1 MENININLGKVSG
14 KEVSWDYR
22 GSVNGHAVLIGTSG
36 SGKTVQAQKM
46 IVNLVD
52 AGETVIV
59 IDSHGCLTDDQIFPP
74 FKEQFERY
82 RCDIDANEDGIPCS
96 LFTAI
101 TYPNGYVENGVDTVG
116 AITDIFCRAYNLGIN
131 QRTSMRLAIDDVFRK
146 HSYESE
152 GFQAVGFALMKAGD
166 KQSAQLYERMLP
178 LFSRNVFREG
188 SGLVQKNK
196 INIIHL
202 SRMDLATQ
210 HVVTEMLL
218 SYFWRLGNADQFK
231 GEGKIS
237 IFLDECQNLDASK
250 NAPLSQLISEGRKM
264 GISLLL
270 ATQMIIAG
278 SNSAVQQRILQ
289 SGLQLYFKPANN
301 QVMQTAKL
309 LNTGNENMWA
319 NVLGNLKTGQF
330 VALGNLSIG
339 SRSIDYPIVVDAR
352 IEENNTAAGA
362 ANKGSLRG
370 TVRMR

>member
-1 MENININLGKVSG
+1 
-14 KEVSWDYR
+14 
-22 GSVNGHAVLIGTSG
+22 
-36 SGKTVQAQKM
+36 
-46 IVNLVD
+46 
-52 AGETVIV
+52 
-59 IDSHGCLTDDQIFPP
+59 
-74 FKEQFERY
+74 
-82 RCDIDANEDGIPCS
+82 
-96 LFTAI
+96 
-101 TYPNGYVENGVDTVG
+101 
-116 AITDIFCRAYNLGIN
+116 
-131 QRTSMRLAIDDVFRK
+131 MRLAIDDVFRK
-146 HSYESE
+146 HCYESE

-339 SRSIDYPIVVDAR
+339 NRSIDYPIVVDAR